1 MVQSLR
7 QSALLGYLIM
17 ALGLMG
23 GFLYYSQLDFS
34 SDVPAIDQSHQM
46 ANMKGLDNVN
56 IDYRILQNDG
66 FQQLRIFGQILVTP
80 QGNGKENPFQ

>member
-7 QSALLGYLIM
+7 QSALLWYLIM